1 MKYGNQLSEAYR
13 EMSQG
18 DVFRQKAI
26 PMRILKIIRSA
37 FDATFIPCTGV
48 VLSVICKVFSVLT
61 HIVVPLGM
69 WYRFI
74 LAFGDTLWMQ

>member
-48 VLSVICKVFSVLT
+48 VLSVICKVFSLT
-61 HIVVPLGM
+61 SSSRLVCGIDL
-69 WYRFI
+69 Y
-74 LAFGDTLWMQ
+74 

>member
-1 MKYGNQLSEAYR
+1 MKYGNQLSEAYG

-37 FDATFIPCTGV
+37 FDATSIPS
-48 VLSVICKVFSVLT
+48 SVHWRTERHMESILT

-74 LAFGDTLWMQ
+74 LPFGDTLWMQ